1 MTFSNRTFG
10 IEIEAYNVP
19 QRIVAD
25 ALRAAGIDCHAE
37 GYNHLT
43 RPHWKVIG
51 DASLHGNDTFELV
64 SPILQGQN
72 GLDQI
77 ETVCRVLKTLN
88 AKVNKSCGLHVHHGA
103 ADLSIKGWK
112 DLCRLYAKHELA
124 LDTVMAPSRRGNSN
138 HMLRSLVGTHITVS
152 QAWAAV
158 AGAKTLND
166 LAEKFTYSGR
176 YYKLNLTAFARHS
189 TVEFRHH
196 QGTVEAE
203 KIVNWVKL
211 TQAMV
216 ERAHQGN
223 KTGLFLERNQR
234 HQGGTLEGLFNA
246 IKAHTTPEVIAF
258 YRARAKHFQGRTRAA
273 A

>member
-10 IEIEAYNVP
+10 IEIEATNVP
-19 QRIVAD
+19 QRELAA

-37 GYNHLT
+37 GYNHLN

-51 DASLHGNDTFELV
+51 DASLQGTHTFELV
-64 SPILQGQN
+64 SPILRGQN

-112 DLCRLYAKHELA
+112 DLCRLYAKHERA
-124 LDTVMAPSRRGNSN
+124 IDGIMAPSRRGNAN
-138 HMLRSLVGTHITVS
+138 HMLRSLVDTHGTVS

-158 AGAKTLND
+158 ANCKDWNSLTSA
-166 LAEKFTYSGR
+166 FTHAGR

-234 HQGGTLEGLFNA
+234 DQGGTLEGLFNA
-246 IKAHTTPEVIAF
+246 VRAHAAPEVIEF
-258 YRARAKHFQGRTRAA
+258 YRKRAKHFQATRAA